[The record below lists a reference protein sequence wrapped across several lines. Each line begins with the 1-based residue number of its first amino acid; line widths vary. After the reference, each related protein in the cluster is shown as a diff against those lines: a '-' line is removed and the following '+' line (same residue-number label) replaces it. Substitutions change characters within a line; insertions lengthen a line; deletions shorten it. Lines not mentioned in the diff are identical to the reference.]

1 MPNKDKTMAYMVD
14 PNLPPNMQPQAF
26 SYDVPQQANMM
37 GNAKPVF
44 NQQAMGMAQTAF
56 GTPTMRQ
63 ASVGSAFTVSEAQ
76 LKAFGPGGKNE
87 NPELL
92 AAIKKADKSGK
103 ASDNSPNS
111 FHQGR
116 PHLPLSDKEKN
127 MVVNPNFIAVKTDV
141 KPTNQKQTGYTA
153 VKKDL
158 KEKINKK

>member
-63 ASVGSAFTVSEAQ
+63 ASVGSAFQVSKAQ
-76 LKAFGPGGKNE
+76 QEAFGPGGKNE

>member
-1 MPNKDKTMAYMVD
+1 MPNKDKPMAYMVD

-63 ASVGSAFTVSEAQ
+63 ASVGSAFQVSKAQ
-76 LKAFGPGGKNE
+76 QEAFGPGGKNE

-103 ASDNSPNS
+103 AADNSPNS

-127 MVVNPNFIAVKTDV
+127 MVVNPNFIAVKTDN
-141 KPTNQKQTGYTA
+141 KPTKQKQTGYTA

>member
-1 MPNKDKTMAYMVD
+1 MPNKDKPMAYMVD

-63 ASVGSAFTVSEAQ
+63 ASVGSAFQVSKAQ
-76 LKAFGPGGKNE
+76 QEAFGPGGKNE

-127 MVVNPNFIAVKTDV
+127 MVVNPNFIAVKTDN
-141 KPTNQKQTGYTA
+141 KPTKQKQTGYTA

>member
-1 MPNKDKTMAYMVD
+1 MPNKDKPMAYMVD

-63 ASVGSAFTVSEAQ
+63 ASVGSAFQVSKAQ
-76 LKAFGPGGKNE
+76 QEAFGPGGKNE

-92 AAIKKADKSGK
+92 AEIKKADKSGK
-103 ASDNSPNS
+103 AADNSPNS

-127 MVVNPNFIAVKTDV
+127 MVVNPNFIAVKTDN
-141 KPTNQKQTGYTA
+141 KPTKQKQTGYTA

>member
-14 PNLPPNMQPQAF
+14 PNLPFNMQPQAF

-63 ASVGSAFTVSEAQ
+63 ASVGSAFQVSEAQ
-76 LKAFGPGGKNE
+76 QEAFGPGGKNE
-87 NPELL
+87 NPGLL

-141 KPTNQKQTGYTA
+141 KPKNQKQTGYTA

>member
-76 LKAFGPGGKNE
+76 LEAFGPGGKNE
-87 NPELL
+87 NPKLL

-127 MVVNPNFIAVKTDV
+127 MVVNPNFIAVKTDN
-141 KPTNQKQTGYTA
+141 KPTKQKQTGYTA
-153 VKKDL
+153 IKKDL

>member
-1 MPNKDKTMAYMVD
+1 MPNKDKTMAYMVN

-76 LKAFGPGGKNE
+76 LEAFGPGGKNE

-92 AAIKKADKSGK
+92 AAIKKADK
-103 ASDNSPNS
+103 
-111 FHQGR
+111 
-116 PHLPLSDKEKN
+116 
-127 MVVNPNFIAVKTDV
+127 
-141 KPTNQKQTGYTA
+141 
-153 VKKDL
+153 
-158 KEKINKK
+158 

>member
-63 ASVGSAFTVSEAQ
+63 ASVGSAFPVSKAQ
-76 LKAFGPGGKNE
+76 MEAFGPGGKNE

-92 AAIKKADKSGK
+92 AAIKKADK
-103 ASDNSPNS
+103 
-111 FHQGR
+111 
-116 PHLPLSDKEKN
+116 
-127 MVVNPNFIAVKTDV
+127 
-141 KPTNQKQTGYTA
+141 
-153 VKKDL
+153 
-158 KEKINKK
+158 